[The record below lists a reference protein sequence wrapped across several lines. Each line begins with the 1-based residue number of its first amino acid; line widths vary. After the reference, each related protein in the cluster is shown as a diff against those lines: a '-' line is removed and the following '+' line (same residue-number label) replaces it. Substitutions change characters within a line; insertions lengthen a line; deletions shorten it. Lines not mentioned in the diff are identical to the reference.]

1 MANFP
6 GGSAWAMVR
15 DIGNGH
21 QLVTER
27 TFLSLNAGQLN
38 KIAFELDRHLREV
51 RSDQPP
57 LEDVKAQRER
67 HRKISRIN
75 SALTILKNV
84 RMRRG
89 RGGV

>member
-21 QLVTER
+21 QMVTER
-27 TFLSLNAGQLN
+27 TFMSFNAGQLN
-38 KIAFELDRHLREV
+38 KLAFELDRHLRAV
-51 RSDQPP
+51 RGDQPP
-57 LEDVKAQRER
+57 LEDIQAQRER

-75 SALTILKNV
+75 SASTILKNV
-84 RMRRG
+84 RMKRG
-89 RGGV
+89 RGRM

>member
-27 TFLSLNAGQLN
+27 TFMSFDVAQLN
-38 KIAFELDRHLREV
+38 KLAFEFDRHLREV
-51 RSDQPP
+51 RGDQPP
-57 LEDVKAQRER
+57 LEDIQAQRDR

-75 SALTILKNV
+75 GALTILKNV

-89 RGGV
+89 RGV